1 MSGLRNKLIVLVAS
15 VAGLSAAGAI
25 LLYRGIEAHRA
36 DGLVINLAGAQRM
49 LSQKMSK
56 EAILLAAGKGEAKL
70 LRESAERFE
79 RVLSGL
85 IGGNKELG
93 LPPAASAE
101 TLAQLRVVRDLWLPF
116 RGHVNGLMARP
127 GEGAHIDAIVRANP
141 KLLVEM
147 NRAVTLLEKEANAR
161 VAHILQLQGGL
172 FVAVLVLLA
181 GAWKALL
188 APLLRH
194 LTEVVE
200 EVGQASR
207 IVFGNANQLATSSDW
222 LANTSVAQAATLQ
235 ETSAASQAIRQT
247 ARQCKE
253 SSTKAAG
260 VVTAAGNDFG
270 EASRTLSDVVQAT
283 KVIGEST
290 SKIAS
295 VNQQIDAIAFQTKI
309 LALNAA
315 VEAAR
320 AGEAGMGFSVVADE
334 VGRLAQRA
342 SGASQDTAV
351 LVGSSSAAVADGAVK
366 VGKASAAMQA
376 IQREWDKI
384 RQLTHEID
392 EMSEQQSSG
401 ISQITEAVATMQDN
415 TQRTAAVA
423 EESAASATELRRQ
436 AETMLTV
443 AGNLARIVSGRVE

>member
-15 VAGLSAAGAI
+15 VAGLSAAGTI
-25 LLYRGIEAHRA
+25 LLYRGIQAHRA

-56 EAILLAAGKGEAKL
+56 EAMLLAAGQGEAKL
-70 LRESAERFE
+70 LRESAGRFE

-85 IGGNKELG
+85 ISGDQELG
-93 LPPAASAE
+93 LPPVTSAE
-101 TLAQLRVVRDLWLPF
+101 TLAQLRAVRELWLPF
-116 RGHVNGLMARP
+116 RAQVDGLLARP

-161 VAHILQLQGGL
+161 VDHILQLQAGL

-181 GAWKALL
+181 GAWRALL
-188 APLLRH
+188 APLLHH
-194 LTEVVE
+194 LTDVVE
-200 EVGQASR
+200 DVGQASR
-207 IVFGNANQLATSSDW
+207 VVFDNANQLASSSDW

-235 ETSAASQAIRQT
+235 ETSSASQAIRQT
-247 ARQCKE
+247 AQRCRE

-260 VVTAAGNDFG
+260 VVTAAGHDFG
-270 EASRTLSDVVQAT
+270 EASRTLADVVQAT
-283 KVIGEST
+283 TAIGEST

-295 VNQQIDAIAFQTKI
+295 VNRQIDAIAFQTNI

-320 AGEAGMGFSVVADE
+320 AGEAGMGFSVVAEE
-334 VGRLAQRA
+334 VRSLARRA
-342 SGASQDTAV
+342 SGASKDTEV
-351 LVGSSSAAVADGAVK
+351 LVESSSAAVADGAVK
-366 VGKASAAMQA
+366 VGKASEAMQA
-376 IQREWDKI
+376 IQREWDKV
-384 RQLTHEID
+384 RLLTHEID
-392 EMSEQQSSG
+392 EMSEQQSRG

-415 TQRTAAVA
+415 TQKTASVA
-423 EESAASATELRRQ
+423 EESAASAMELRRQ

-443 AGNLARIVSGRVE
+443 AESLARIVSGRTE